1 MPLVH
6 RFRGPAFAPPPSKP
20 KTYSETRPLPASRA
34 EGARPATLGH
44 EIGAVPLPQPC
55 PQCEAR
61 LPVFDLSCRCC
72 VDRYESLF
80 GSARE
85 HRDVIARALQSALQG
100 DMGPARRLVE
110 HYRRVFG
117 PMEAIAL
124 RRMLSRSISDLP
136 SRAIDGANDANLA
149 SAA

>member
-1 MPLVH
+1 MPLEH
-6 RFRGPAFAPPPSKP
+6 RFGGPAFAPAPSKP
-20 KTYSETRPLPASRA
+20 KTYPENRQLTAARAGGAAPATRARETGPVTPPQSCRQCDSRA
-34 EGARPATLGH
+34 S
-44 EIGAVPLPQPC
+44 
-55 PQCEAR
+55 
-61 LPVFDLSCRCC
+61 VFDLSCRRC

-85 HRDVIARALQSALQG
+85 HRDVIAQALQSALQG

-117 PMEAIAL
+117 PMEAVAL
-124 RRMLSRSISDLP
+124 RRVLWRSISALP
-136 SRAIDGANDANLA
+136 ARAMDGANDANLA

>member
-20 KTYSETRPLPASRA
+20 KTYPETRPLPATRVA
-34 EGARPATLGH
+34 GARPATLGH
-44 EIGAVPLPQPC
+44 AIGSAPPAATCLP
-55 PQCEAR
+55 CETRA
-61 LPVFDLSCRCC
+61 PVFDLCCRSC

-85 HRDVIARALQSALQG
+85 HRDVIALALQSALQG

-124 RRMLSRSISDLP
+124 RRMLWRSASALP
-136 SRAIDGANDANLA
+136 ARVLDGANDANLM